1 MTYVFYL
8 DKYNSHIIEDLEHN
22 PLLVMLGAGMAATI
36 LIGPCFFYRAVNTL
50 RTGDADL
57 RFYIT
62 TVKDG

>member
-1 MTYVFYL
+1 MLRFLEVTSCDLVEYVRRFIESNYPIYIHSRL
-8 DKYNSHIIEDLEHN
+8 HAFGSHVYQGTL
-22 PLLVMLGAGMAATI
+22 
-36 LIGPCFFYRAVNTL
+36 NTL